1 MFSGSFDKS
10 LFTIIPS
17 INAQATDVIVILP
30 KLSDNPPIP
39 EIKILEMT
47 NKFCCDLSQS
57 FESIFNPLT
66 AINP

>member
-10 LFTIIPS
+10 LFTIIPR

-39 EIKILEMT
+39 EIKILEIT
-47 NKFCCDLSQS
+47 NRFLLWSKSIFCT
-57 FESIFNPLT
+57 IFNPLT